1 MVIMMVVMMVMMIFI
16 IMKMIF
22 VRMMMMT
29 RMVIARD
36 PLVLP
41 SLNPRSEERSRR
53 KALQ

>member
-1 MVIMMVVMMVMMIFI
+1 MMVMVMVMVVMMIFI
-16 IMKMIF
+16 IMRMIF